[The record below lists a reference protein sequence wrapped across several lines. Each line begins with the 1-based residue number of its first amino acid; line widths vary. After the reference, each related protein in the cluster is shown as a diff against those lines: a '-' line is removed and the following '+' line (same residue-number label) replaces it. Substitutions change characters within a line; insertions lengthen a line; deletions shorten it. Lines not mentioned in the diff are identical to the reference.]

1 MDHPFR
7 VVIYNTL
14 GWIALCRA
22 MTEGISPSPE
32 EAAIGRS
39 RGSRPKR
46 GRSPGRAD
54 PEGSNV
60 VPFPRR
66 RAPRRRRTSSGRRA
80 QRKRLKAE
88 ILIFRPQAPA

>member
-32 EAAIGRS
+32 ETGTGRK
-39 RGSRPKR
+39 RGSRSKSR
-46 GRSPGRAD
+46 RQAGRAD
-54 PEGSNV
+54 FGGNV

-66 RAPRRRRTSSGRRA
+66 RPPRRH
-80 QRKRLKAE
+80 RKAGPSARSKRSKAE
-88 ILIFRPQAPA
+88 ILIFRPPTPA